1 MNELINIQNEYG
13 SYVGTVQSMIE
24 SHGKTY
30 QIRLKKDTL
39 DDEIIEKQN
48 IVIAKLKS
56 DNNILKSYLSKA
68 VV

>member
-30 QIRLKKDTL
+30 QIRLKKDKL
-39 DDEIIEKQN
+39 DD
-48 IVIAKLKS
+48 
-56 DNNILKSYLSKA
+56 
-68 VV
+68 

>member
-1 MNELINIQNEYG
+1 
-13 SYVGTVQSMIE
+13 MIE

-30 QIRLKKDTL
+30 QIRLKKDTH

-48 IVIAKLKS
+48 IFIAKLKS

-68 VV
+68 VS

>member
-39 DDEIIEKQN
+39 DD
-48 IVIAKLKS
+48 
-56 DNNILKSYLSKA
+56 
-68 VV
+68 